1 LGRRRERIESCV
13 SPAKIRFARCQTA
26 YRPGFELAVT
36 IDVAAQYHKK
46 LIRPESTIRFLAGNT
61 SRDMHREPPLD
72 NHAREKSEK
81 G

>member
-1 LGRRRERIESCV
+1 
-13 SPAKIRFARCQTA
+13 
-26 YRPGFELAVT
+26 LAVT

-61 SRDMHREPPLD
+61 SRDMHREPALD